1 MSGFLGTNFFLASH
15 GPSDDS
21 WAGLTE
27 STADANTFVLEM
39 EGTGTTE
46 VGAGF
51 GITSATAKTFTASG
65 TFDAVD
71 ADGYRRLNDCRL
83 NFDTSPSEILD
94 GAFGGATN
102 TWFWG
107 MKMKDVVSNSDNAF
121 LNWIG
126 GTSGATADAA
136 IYCAKNSTSTLRFQ
150 AFAGNG
156 STNPHSAQTISFQ
169 PNSTY
174 YVWLCHWSD
183 GTYVRGG
190 WVESSTDDNGP
201 KNYSDFPST
210 QRFSV
215 TSSTGFQTSGG
226 SAYTFH
232 LQGGTGAG
240 LGQNNA
246 DARGEYRLNKFVIST
261 NATIVND

>member
-1 MSGFLGTNFFLASH
+1 MALYGNQWFAAS

-27 STADANTFVLEM
+27 SDADANTFVLEM

-51 GITSATAKTFTASG
+51 GITSATAKTFTSSG

-107 MKMKDVVSNSDNAF
+107 LKMKDVVSNSNNAF

-126 GTSGATADAA
+126 GTSGATADAS
-136 IYCAKNSTSTLRFQ
+136 IYCAKNSSTTLRFQ

-156 STNPHSAQTISFQ
+156 ATNPHTAQTINFQ

-190 WVESSTDDNGP
+190 WVESETDDNGP

-210 QRFSV
+210 QRFTV
-215 TSSTGFQTSGG
+215 TSSTGFVTSTGG
-226 SAYTFH
+226 NYTFH

>member
-1 MSGFLGTNFFLASH
+1 MALYGNQWFAAS

-27 STADANTFVLEM
+27 SDADANTFVLEM

-46 VGAGF
+46 IGAGF
-51 GITSATAKTFTASG
+51 GITQDSAKQFTVSG
-65 TFDAVD
+65 TVSAVD
-71 ADGYRRLNDCRL
+71 SDGYRTLNDGK
-83 NFDTSPSEILD
+83 FDFNTSPSEILA
-94 GAFGGATN
+94 GAFGGGTN

-121 LNWIG
+121 FNFIG
-126 GTSGATADAA
+126 GTSGATADCS
-136 IYCAKNSTSTLRFQ
+136 IYCAKTNSTTLRFL
-150 AFAGNG
+150 ATTNNGNG
-156 STNPHSAQTISFQ
+156 AQPHSPQTITFQ

-190 WVESSTDDNGP
+190 WVQSATDDTGP

-210 QRFSV
+210 QRFSN
-215 TSSTGFQTSGG
+215 TTGQGFDQGG
-226 SAYTFH
+226 TAYTFH
-232 LQGGTGAG
+232 VQGGTGAG
-240 LGQNNA
+240 IGQNNA
-246 DARGEYRLNKFVIST
+246 NAQGEYKLNKFVIST

>member
-1 MSGFLGTNFFLASH
+1 MALYGNQWFAAS

-27 STADANTFVLEM
+27 SDADANTFVLEM

-46 VGAGF
+46 IGAGF
-51 GITSATAKTFTASG
+51 GITQDSAKQFTVSG
-65 TFDAVD
+65 TVSAVD
-71 ADGYRRLNDCRL
+71 SDGYRTLNDGK
-83 NFDTSPSEILD
+83 FDFNTSPSEILS
-94 GAFGGATN
+94 GAFANGTN

-121 LNWIG
+121 FNFIG
-126 GTSGATADAA
+126 GTSGATADCS
-136 IYCAKNSTSTLRFQ
+136 IYCAKTNSTTLRFL
-150 AFAGNG
+150 ATTNNGNG
-156 STNPHSAQTISFQ
+156 AQPHSPQTITFQ

-190 WVESSTDDNGP
+190 WVQSATDDTGP

-210 QRFSV
+210 QRFSMSWTAGANSNYWNYNPLYV
-215 TSSTGFQTSGG
+215 GSGYG
-226 SAYTFH
+226 I
-232 LQGGTGAG
+232 GA
-240 LGQNNA
+240 NNGNA
-246 DARGEYRLNKFVIST
+246 VGNFKFKKFVASKNII
-261 NATIVND
+261 ATD